1 MKICHT
7 SFCLYPGRHRTVKD
21 KKEEDVSSSTL
32 NSKDFK
38 IYGVN
43 KQSIFCST
51 TSYSSPIRGAL
62 GTIFSQLL
70 KDYCIK
76 ENFSP
81 EKIGLSVLWYIRKK
95 SQNKYN
101 IWKRNNR
108 KYSLW
113 DKTVSLKIHFSW
125 NNFLIFFAKYKLARR
140 IQANNIIKMKTEII
154 SKYVKFV
161 PEEWENQLS
170 CDVKKKN

>member
-1 MKICHT
+1 MLWV
-7 SFCLYPGRHRTVKD
+7 SF
-21 KKEEDVSSSTL
+21 
-32 NSKDFK
+32 
-38 IYGVN
+38 
-43 KQSIFCST
+43 
-51 TSYSSPIRGAL
+51 
-62 GTIFSQLL
+62 FSQLL

-76 ENFSP
+76 ENFFP
-81 EKIGLSVLWYIRKK
+81 EKIGLSALWYIRKK

-108 KYSLW
+108 KCSLW

-125 NNFLIFFAKYKLARR
+125 NNFLIFFTKSKLARR
-140 IQANNIIKMKTEII
+140 IQENNIVKMKTEII

-170 CDVKKKN
+170 CDLKKKNWIYSIFRSTADINQNLYMILPLYSL